1 MQRKILTI
9 IIFGWLAALTAA
21 SAASIDITDFNAAQC
36 RGSAALYPTAISRVA
51 TPDSLVPVFINHVGR
66 HGARFP
72 ASPKGIN
79 ALQDA
84 IRHAEEAGTLTPT
97 GKQLK
102 QLATLVASAAAG
114 QWGALDSV
122 GIAEQRGIASR
133 MLRTFP
139 SLFDNGNVE
148 AISSYAPRCIM
159 SMYTFTH
166 QLARLNNK
174 MSITTSSGRQFSYL
188 LRPFDLDAE
197 YKDYR
202 QSDEWQSVLEAFRA
216 RVIPL
221 EPLKKALGDISGY
234 TDGEAREL
242 AMQQY
247 QLVADAAAAG
257 ISDNPDKYFTREE
270 YNRLWQAFN
279 LKQYLLY
286 TANIIS
292 TVPADMASPL
302 LRSLIT
308 STDAV
313 TRGDK
318 QMPGVM
324 LRFAHAE
331 TLMPLLS
338 LMKLKGCNYV
348 TNYIETVP
356 RHWQDFNIVP
366 MAANLQLILFKHKS
380 KDRYYLR
387 VDLNERPLALLPGSQ
402 AIYTPWDRAR
412 AYLENCIPI
421 YSRD

>member
-1 MQRKILTI
+1 M
-9 IIFGWLAALTAA
+9 
-21 SAASIDITDFNAAQC
+21 
-36 RGSAALYPTAISRVA
+36 A
-51 TPDSLVPVFINHVGR
+51 T
-66 HGARFP
+66 
-72 ASPKGIN
+72 
-79 ALQDA
+79 
-84 IRHAEEAGTLTPT
+84 
-97 GKQLK
+97 
-102 QLATLVASAAAG
+102 AAAG

-122 GIAEQRGIASR
+122 GMAEQRGIASR
-133 MLRTFP
+133 MLRAFP
-139 SLFDNGNVE
+139 SLFTNGTVE

-166 QLARLNNK
+166 QLARLDNK

-188 LRPFDLDAE
+188 LRPFDIDAE

-202 QSDEWQSVLEAFRA
+202 QSEEWQQMLDEYRA
-216 RVIPL
+216 ALIPL

-234 TDGEAREL
+234 SDEEAREL

-292 TVPADMASPL
+292 AVPADMASPL
-302 LRSLIT
+302 LQSLIT

-313 TRGDK
+313 ARGDK
-318 QMPGVM
+318 EMPGVM

-356 RHWQDFNIVP
+356 RNWQDFNIVP

-380 KDRYYLR
+380 KDHYYLR
-387 VDLNERPLALLPGSQ
+387 VDLNERPVPLLPAQVTS
-402 AIYTPWDRAR
+402 TPHGIAR
-412 AYLENCIPI
+412 AAISKTASPSTIRNNQLSPN
-421 YSRD
+421 